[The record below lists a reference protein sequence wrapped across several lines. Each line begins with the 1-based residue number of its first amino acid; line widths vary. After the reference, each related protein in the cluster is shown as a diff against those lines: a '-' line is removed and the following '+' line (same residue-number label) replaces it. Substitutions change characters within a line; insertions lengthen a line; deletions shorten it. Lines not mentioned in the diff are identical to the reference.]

1 MINIMM
7 RHADGY
13 EIYDLTDDLKE
24 AVLLIENEAINIA
37 ECSWTGDYDKI
48 FPIYWECRHEDRP
61 DHYDSGFVDENGYLF

>member
-1 MINIMM
+1 MISIMM
-7 RHADGY
+7 RQADGY
-13 EIYDLTDDLKE
+13 EIYDLADDLKE

-61 DHYDSGFVDENGYLF
+61 GHYDSGFVDENGYLF